1 MNVKI
6 GYCQI
11 NDIPNVIAINMDVNR
26 ENMDIY
32 IYLETMIFLPKN
44 HDIHRS
50 KVEKKII
57 KHSKFKL
64 LLTLLIIKYL
74 SIIMSN

>member
-1 MNVKI
+1 LNVKI

-26 ENMDIY
+26 ENKDIY

-44 HDIHRS
+44 HDTHSS
-50 KVEKKII
+50 KVEKK
-57 KHSKFKL
+57 
-64 LLTLLIIKYL
+64 
-74 SIIMSN
+74 